1 MISSR
6 QTFLVFQDALKTSRR
21 GLQRNTFRLPRR
33 LKDVFKTYLQYVFLK
48 RLENVI
54 KTTSKRLSRRIQ
66 DIFKTCLQHVFQLCL
81 QDVKTSWKTKKC
93 YTKDV
98 FNTSSPR
105 RMFAGLRL
113 FTGGCKELVW
123 TVGYLPLNP
132 SI

>member
-6 QTFLVFQDALKTSRR
+6 QTFLVFQDVLKTSRR

-48 RLENVI
+48 RLENVF

-98 FNTSSPR
+98 FKASSI
-105 RMFAGLRL
+105 RL
-113 FTGGCKELVW
+113 HQGECLLGCDF
-123 TVGYLPLNP
+123 LPGDVRNWCGRWV
-132 SI
+132 ICH